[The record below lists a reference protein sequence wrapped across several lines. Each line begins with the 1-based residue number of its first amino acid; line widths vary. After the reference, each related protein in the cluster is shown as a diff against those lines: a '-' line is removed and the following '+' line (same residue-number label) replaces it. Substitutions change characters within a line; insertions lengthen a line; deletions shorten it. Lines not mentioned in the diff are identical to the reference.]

1 MEKVTNLMP
10 YEIDSLKWVAEN
22 FDVEEEILQGFASS
36 LSALAWLYLQTL
48 KDAKEFREGR
58 VVILGLLNQAH
69 HWLTGG
75 LTALESGN
83 GVVWSACLR
92 GLIEVF
98 GSTVLISENPGK
110 VVNHLGEIA
119 AGKLYSAAHRS
130 RPGFKADLERLH
142 SVVHPGARSMYLG
155 VEPTNLETRE
165 VRLEFGLRALKKAEG
180 REAVIVLANMAGLL
194 EESLGAIATN
204 PVVLQTGR
212 IVMQSNGKQ
221 VESPF
226 R

>member
-10 YEIDSLKWVAEN
+10 YEIDSLQWVAEN
-22 FDVEEEILQGFASS
+22 FGVEEEILQGFASS

-69 HWLTGG
+69 HWLAGG
-75 LTALESGN
+75 LTALQSGN

-98 GSTVLISENPGK
+98 GSTVLIRENPGK
-110 VVNHLGEIA
+110 VVNHLGEIS

-130 RPGFKADLERLH
+130 RPGFKEDLERLH
-142 SVVHPGARSMYLG
+142 SVVHPGTRSMYLG
-155 VEPTNLETRE
+155 VEPTNPETRE
-165 VRLEFGLRALKKAEG
+165 VRLEFGLRAIKKADG
-180 REAVIVLANMAGLL
+180 RESVIVLANMAGLL
-194 EESLGAIATN
+194 EESLGAIATDC
-204 PVVLQTGR
+204 VVLRTGR
-212 IVMQSNGKQ
+212 IVMQNNGKQ